1 MNVESWAAPSLTTGV
16 NVLVVP
22 GFTPPSAAQP
32 FTNWVAR
39 NGISKAMVGRC
50 QTRLLQAL
58 AVRPELGRWFSAEDQ
73 DPHGPPRVILSDGYW
88 RRRFGADRSVIGR
101 NLMVDS
107 RSREI
112 VGVMPPGFRLANEDF
127 EVIVPLALDRGK
139 LPLAGFGINHKFR

>member
-50 QTRLLQAL
+50 QTRLLQAV
-58 AVRPELGRWFSAEDQ
+58 VRGSIEPVSVELLLTTA
-73 DPHGPPRVILSDGYW
+73 
-88 RRRFGADRSVIGR
+88 
-101 NLMVDS
+101 
-107 RSREI
+107 
-112 VGVMPPGFRLANEDF
+112 
-127 EVIVPLALDRGK
+127 
-139 LPLAGFGINHKFR
+139 